1 MGEGAGG
8 GGPAG
13 EGAPAAGG
21 ATDSGGGGGSKGGAR
36 DGEIGMGDNE
46 ETLTP
51 TALWVE
57 PRKSPIRL

>member
-1 MGEGAGG
+1 MGEGARG

-51 TALWVE
+51 TAL
-57 PRKSPIRL
+57 